1 MLLVQHGKGV
11 DEQVDAFQPTHRCH
25 RHHREFTAR
34 SGAAH
39 SRSLDEGDAQ
49 PIDQHCPRSETVA
62 IDEKLRSSSRDG
74 LHCIEGIS
82 DLTDEGVMPRGMSVL
97 FQIITVGSRDGV
109 VNRARG
115 MFQRSGGC
123 RWGQP
128 VGVDEVRVPVVV
140 PQEASHQSHLDTG
153 TCHECND
160 RSGEP
165 PEFTHLGQFPP
176 QEWSREGVDD
186 GHRTPQRTGPATP
199 QPVIDVNAGQT
210 RTRRYLRC
218 VVLLGDDGESGTR
231 SQPVGQLGLQELF
244 PRPIGEPGGDEDD
257 ARTCVRQLGPIDAGT
272 FPASATCA

>member
-1 MLLVQHGKGV
+1 MTGGVFVLVEV
-11 DEQVDAFQPTHRCH
+11 VVV
-25 RHHREFTAR
+25 
-34 SGAAH
+34 AA
-39 SRSLDEGDAQ
+39 
-49 PIDQHCPRSETVA
+49 
-62 IDEKLRSSSRDG
+62 
-74 LHCIEGIS
+74 
-82 DLTDEGVMPRGMSVL
+82 
-97 FQIITVGSRDGV
+97 RDGV

-257 ARTCVRQLGPIDAGT
+257 ARTRVRQLGPIDAGT